1 MDLFEQQRVEPI
13 NIEDE
18 IKVSY
23 LDYAMSV
30 IIGRALPD
38 ARDGLKPVHRRIL
51 FAMNELGNDYNK
63 PHKKSAR
70 VVGDVIGKYH
80 PHGDQAVYDALVRLA
95 QDFAMRYPLA
105 DGQGNFGSVDG
116 DSAAAMR
123 YTEVRMAKLAHEFMA
138 DIDKKTVDFTAN
150 YDGSLEEPAVMPTRV
165 PGLLV
170 NGSAGIAVGMAT
182 NIPPHNLGE
191 VAKGLVA
198 LIDNPDITIEELMN
212 YIPGPD
218 FPTGGFILGRE
229 GLREAY
235 HTGRGIIRVRAR
247 AAVETGPRDSKRC
260 SLVITEIPYQVN
272 KAKLVE
278 DIDSLIRDKKLEGV
292 SEVRDESDRDG
303 MRVVL
308 DVKAAQRDSTDT
320 ILNQLYRQTQLEV
333 SFGINLL
340 AVVGQAPRLLTL
352 KDALVQFLEHRKDV
366 VIRRTRFDLD
376 KAEARAHIL
385 EGLRKALDHLDAV
398 IATIRQSRTPG
409 EAKRSLVEKFEL
421 TEIQAQA
428 ILDLRLQKLTQLER
442 QGIEDEYQGLMKD
455 IDRYRAILAS
465 ETLLLGV
472 IKEETLTLQ
481 ADFSDERRTQITN
494 VRPGDYNPEDFIV
507 DEDMVVTISHGGY
520 IKRTPVTLYRSQKRG
535 GKGVT
540 AAKTKEDDFVERL
553 YIASTHS
560 YLLFL
565 TNQGRLYWLK
575 VHEVPPAG
583 RMSKGKAVVNLINLA
598 EDEKVATVLAV
609 KELAE
614 PDRFVVM
621 ATRCGIIKR
630 VELAA
635 FQNPRKAGILAMN
648 IGDEDEL
655 VSAAL
660 TDGQSA
666 LVLSAR
672 QGKAIC
678 FSETDVRVM
687 GRSAGGVK
695 GISLGPKD
703 RLVGMDVIDMDR
715 SEILMTITEKGFGKR
730 TPASEYNLQSRGG
743 MGTITIKTTPQKG
756 QVAGVLK
763 VTEEDRL
770 MLITNTGRLIM
781 FKVSEVSVRHRN
793 TGGVKLI
800 EITDGEYVVAVAPVG
815 EADEEN
821 GPIDS
826 DDPETPGG
834 EDDGADFL
842 S

>member
-1 MDLFEQQRVEPI
+1 
-13 NIEDE
+13 
-18 IKVSY
+18 
-23 LDYAMSV
+23 
-30 IIGRALPD
+30 
-38 ARDGLKPVHRRIL
+38 
-51 FAMNELGNDYNK
+51 
-63 PHKKSAR
+63 
-70 VVGDVIGKYH
+70 
-80 PHGDQAVYDALVRLA
+80 
-95 QDFAMRYPLA
+95 
-105 DGQGNFGSVDG
+105 
-116 DSAAAMR
+116 
-123 YTEVRMAKLAHEFMA
+123 
-138 DIDKKTVDFTAN
+138 
-150 YDGSLEEPAVMPTRV
+150 
-165 PGLLV
+165 
-170 NGSAGIAVGMAT
+170 
-182 NIPPHNLGE
+182 
-191 VAKGLVA
+191 
-198 LIDNPDITIEELMN
+198 
-212 YIPGPD
+212 
-218 FPTGGFILGRE
+218 
-229 GLREAY
+229 
-235 HTGRGIIRVRAR
+235 
-247 AAVETGPRDSKRC
+247 
-260 SLVITEIPYQVN
+260 
-272 KAKLVE
+272 
-278 DIDSLIRDKKLEGV
+278 
-292 SEVRDESDRDG
+292 

-366 VIRRTRFDLD
+366 VMRRTRFDLD

-409 EAKRSLVEKFEL
+409 EAKRTLVERFEL

-455 IDRYRAILAS
+455 IDRYRAILGS

-472 IKEETLTLQ
+472 IKEETLALQ
-481 ADFSDERRTQITN
+481 ADFADERRTHITN

-520 IKRTPVTLYRSQKRG
+520 IKRNSTSLYRSQKRG

-540 AAKTKEDDFVERL
+540 AAKPKEDDFVERL

-575 VHEVPPAG
+575 VHEVPQAG
-583 RMSKGKAVVNLINLA
+583 RMSKGKAIVNLINLA

-609 KELAE
+609 KDLAE
-614 PDRFVVM
+614 PNRYMVM

-630 VELAA
+630 VELSA

-648 IGDEDEL
+648 IGEDDEL

-678 FSETDVRVM
+678 FKESDVRVM

-703 RLVGMDVIDMDR
+703 RLVGLDVISMDR
-715 SEILMTITEKGFGKR
+715 SEIVLMTITEKGFGKR

-756 QVAGVLK
+756 PVAGVLQ
-763 VTEEDRL
+763 VTDEDRL

-800 EITDGEYVVAVAPVG
+800 EVGDGEYVVAVAPVG
-815 EADEEN
+815 EADE
-821 GPIDS
+821 DS
-826 DDPETPGG
+826 AEAEDQQTPGG
-834 EDDGADFL
+834 DDDGGADFL
-842 S
+842 N